1 MGTIGVLLEVLRG
14 KQKWENSHI
23 LPPLFTI
30 MALLQIYYF
39 IFLLNYYKFINN
51 ICLVF
56 NCINVHPL
64 WSVLASLPDGLKE
77 RLMETQ
83 ERRDEFQSLH
93 ESTHSLSTTN
103 ALRRFSDSIIE
114 KEAAVQSVN
123 AEVSSKIEV
132 LQEQSSD
139 KDHLR
144 KYSGELQ
151 SLLIQTPAIK
161 VQFL

>member
-1 MGTIGVLLEVLRG
+1 
-14 KQKWENSHI
+14 
-23 LPPLFTI
+23 
-30 MALLQIYYF
+30 
-39 IFLLNYYKFINN
+39 
-51 ICLVF
+51 
-56 NCINVHPL
+56 
-64 WSVLASLPDGLKE
+64 
-77 RLMETQ
+77 METQ

-93 ESTHSLSTTN
+93 ESTLSLSTTN